1 MTKLSIIIPCFN
13 EAKNIPALI
22 KKIDPIIDENIEV
35 ILVDNGSTDK
45 TGEIIELELL
55 NRNSVLKSIS
65 VSKNIGYG
73 NGIMRGVKEA
83 KGEIIAWTH
92 ADLQTDPAD
101 VIDAFS
107 DFQKNPN
114 HKACI
119 LKGKRIGRNLF
130 DSFFTFW
137 MGVLSSILMGV
148 RLNDINAQPKIFHRS
163 FLERMDDAP
172 DDFSLDL
179 YLLYQAKAN
188 GFNILEYPVYFGKRL
203 HGQAKGGGSL
213 LGKWK
218 LIKRTWYYMNELK
231 QKLGD

>member
-92 ADLQTDPAD
+92 ADGQTPLID
-101 VIDAFS
+101 VITSYQIFCRCQENIDL
-107 DFQKNPN
+107 
-114 HKACI
+114 I
-119 LKGKRIGRNLF
+119 KGISTSRKDGLIAKTFTMFFNIIRIG
-130 DSFFTFW
+130 
-137 MGVLSSILMGV
+137 I
-148 RLNDINAQPKIFHRS
+148 Q
-163 FLERMDDAP
+163 
-172 DDFSLDL
+172 L
-179 YLLYQAKAN
+179 YLQNNMIVTFLFKIYERK
-188 GFNILEYPVYFGKRL
+188 
-203 HGQAKGGGSL
+203 
-213 LGKWK
+213 
-218 LIKRTWYYMNELK
+218 NEEQINK
-231 QKLGD
+231 STI

>member
-1 MTKLSIIIPCFN
+1 
-13 EAKNIPALI
+13 
-22 KKIDPIIDENIEV
+22 
-35 ILVDNGSTDK
+35 
-45 TGEIIELELL
+45 
-55 NRNSVLKSIS
+55 
-65 VSKNIGYG
+65 
-73 NGIMRGVKEA
+73 
-83 KGEIIAWTH
+83 
-92 ADLQTDPAD
+92 
-101 VIDAFS
+101 
-107 DFQKNPN
+107 
-114 HKACI
+114 
-119 LKGKRIGRNLF
+119 
-130 DSFFTFW
+130 
-137 MGVLSSILMGV
+137 MGV